1 MMLLLTIQGLE
12 QQLRAVVAHE
22 DAYHFE
28 AQLDEL
34 SKGRQ
39 AQADLLAE
47 MAEEC
52 AAALTEVCTM
62 ADWLK
67 YRNIVLHS
75 QQPCKCKTSLKK
87 CANSPSGG

>member
-1 MMLLLTIQGLE
+1 MQLIMLPDAISDRETRARALCRVCIFSLVTKQGLE
-12 QQLRAVVAHE
+12 QQLKAVMAHE

-39 AQADLLAE
+39 AHAELLAE

-52 AAALTEVCTM
+52 AAALSEVRTT
-62 ADWLK
+62 
-67 YRNIVLHS
+67 
-75 QQPCKCKTSLKK
+75 PCVTYHKI
-87 CANSPSGG
+87 A